1 MEYSIVTCIKTGF
14 HGYLEEYN
22 EWVYGDAYALDPRLR
37 AKDGEEMSQ
46 AHLEQYLAHKT
57 PLAINAVYLFTIAG
71 RSMKPYR
78 EVKHF
83 TIHNVCDWVGNRQ
96 VIFTNNITNHGYEG
110 IPI

>member
-1 MEYSIVTCIKTGF
+1 MICIKTGF

-22 EWVYGDAYALDPRLR
+22 EWVYGDAYAIDSLITVKP
-37 AKDGEEMSQ
+37 GEELSTKN
-46 AHLEQYLAHKT
+46 AEDYLTYKT
-57 PLAINAVYLFTIAG
+57 PLLVGAVYLFTIAD
-71 RSMKPYR
+71 RSMEPYR

-83 TIHNVCDWVGNRQ
+83 TIHNVCDWVGNKQ